1 MTLNF
6 ADFRLL
12 TFDCYGTLID
22 WEGGILPVLKG
33 LLTNHQ
39 VILPDQTIL
48 EVFAEAES
56 LAEAGD
62 YVNYHQI
69 LQKVVIFLAEKYH
82 FSPSETELNC
92 LADSIQYWLP
102 FSDTVQALRLLK
114 TRYKLAIISN
124 IDDAL
129 LQGSLAHLQVDFDG
143 IITAQQVK
151 SYKPSLNN
159 FNHAIARLGVEPGE
173 ILHIAQSIYHDII
186 PAQSVGLKTVW
197 VNRRQGKTGAGAT
210 PVATAQPDLEVPD
223 LQSLVQLIETQNS
236 QIFL

>member
-22 WEGGILPVLKG
+22 WEAGILPVLKK
-33 LLTNHQ
+33 LLNDHQ

-56 LAEAGD
+56 LAEVGD
-62 YVNYHQI
+62 YVNYRQI
-69 LQKVVIFLAEKYH
+69 LQKVVIYLAEKYH
-82 FSPSETELNC
+82 FSPSNAELNC

-102 FSDTVQALRLLK
+102 FADTVKALQLFK
-114 TRYKLAIISN
+114 TRYQLAIISN

-129 LQGSLAHLQVDFDG
+129 LQGSLTHLQVDFDG
-143 IITAQQVK
+143 IITAQQVQ
-151 SYKPSLNN
+151 SYKPALNN
-159 FNHAIARLGVEPGE
+159 FHQAIARLGVEPSQ
-173 ILHIAQSIYHDII
+173 ILHVAQSIYHDII

-223 LQSLVQLIETQNS
+223 LQSLVQLIEAQNP